1 MMRNPGHVLSRD
13 QLEQRGWD
21 STFRKKINIK
31 KYESQNKRKH
41 KSIPK
46 GDSKFY

>member
-21 STFRKKINIK
+21 STFEGGSNIIMSISVISEKKLTPIMK
-31 KYESQNKRKH
+31 KN
-41 KSIPK
+41 
-46 GDSKFY
+46 